1 MLPLTLIIG
10 NKNYSSWSLRP
21 WLAMHQMA
29 VPFTEIRLPLDT
41 QEFHAQIERYS
52 PSRRVPALRQGDWVI
67 WESLAICE
75 YVAEL
80 FPDRPWYPAD
90 PQVRAI
96 ARAVSHEMHAGFAK
110 LRTHMPMDVRSRYP
124 GKGRAPGVQPDIDR
138 ITSLWRECRSTYGSE
153 GEFLFG
159 GFGIADAMY
168 APVVSR
174 FVTYGVALDPV
185 CQTYADAMWALPS
198 MQAWI
203 TDAQQETEVLTHP

>member
-1 MLPLTLIIG
+1 MLPLTLVIG

-41 QEFHAQIERYS
+41 PEFHAQIERYS
-52 PSRRVPALRQGDWVI
+52 PSRRVPVLRQGDLVV

-80 FPDRPWYPAD
+80 FPDRPWYPAE

-124 GKGRAPGVQPDIDR
+124 GAGRAPGVQADIDR
-138 ITSLWRECRSTYGSE
+138 ITALWRECRSTYGSS
-153 GEFLFG
+153 GDFLFG
-159 GFGIADAMY
+159 TFGIADAMY

-185 CQTYADAMWALPS
+185 CQAYADAVWALPS
-198 MQAWI
+198 MQTWI
-203 TDAQQETEVLTHP
+203 TDAQQETEVLAHP

>member
-41 QEFHAQIERYS
+41 PEFYAQIERYS

-124 GKGRAPGVQPDIDR
+124 GKGRAPGVQADIDR
-138 ITSLWRECRSTYGSE
+138 ITSLWRECRSNYGSE

-185 CQTYADAMWALPS
+185 CQADADAVWALPS